1 MDEPATNAK
10 PELNRR
16 SGDDRRASK
25 RESSERRSRDRRLQD
40 SPYQTLRFPGF
51 AEQRVQF
58 ITRYV
63 FFALGL
69 AFFNLADFRDPPLV
83 DLKVLTGAFLAYFVL
98 CSALFFQASRQPVSA
113 SRYRIAMWL
122 DILLVSISVVD
133 DPNSIAPS
141 LAVFVMIVLG
151 NGMRY
156 GIRIYKEALVGCFVA
171 AIAALGLRSSF
182 TSNQFSAGM
191 GFLCLFCGIILLY
204 SYLLMRRIEGARYKL
219 EISNRLD
226 PLTGLLNRRGLQ
238 EAADLV
244 FKDMDVHGGVATL
257 LFVDLDRF
265 KSVNDAHGHA
275 MGDEALRY
283 FADVIRMNTRASDI
297 AARYG
302 GDEFVVLIPGGTS
315 RTGELP
321 ARRMRESFAA
331 WTAKT
336 GLPCSASFGQ
346 SDAPRDGRN
355 LEELLASADAALYRS
370 RGGER
375 GGEFRPAHDRLPG
388 AAQG

>member
-1 MDEPATNAK
+1 MNGAATNTK
-10 PELNRR
+10 PEMNRR
-16 SGDDRRASK
+16 RGDDRRASE
-25 RESSERRSRDRRLQD
+25 RDGSERRSRERRLQD
-40 SPYQTLRFPGF
+40 SPYRKLRFPSF
-51 AEQRVQF
+51 AEQRLQF

-69 AFFNLADFRDPPLV
+69 AFFNLVDFREPPLI
-83 DLKVLTGAFLAYFVL
+83 DLQALTGAFLAYFVL
-98 CSALFFQASRQPVSA
+98 CSALFYQASRQPVSA

-133 DPNSIAPS
+133 DPHSITPS

-156 GIRIYKEALVGCFVA
+156 GMRMFMEAVLGCFVA
-171 AIAALGLRSSF
+171 AIVALSVRLSF
-182 TSNQFSAGM
+182 TSHEFSVGM
-191 GFLCLFCGIILLY
+191 GFLCLFAGIILLY
-204 SYLLMRRIEGARYKL
+204 SYILMRRIEGARYKL

-244 FKDMDVHGGVATL
+244 FKDMDVYGGIATL

-265 KSVNDAHGHA
+265 KSVNDTYGHA
-275 MGDEALRY
+275 MGDATLRH
-283 FADVIRMNTRASDI
+283 FGDVIRATTRASDI

-302 GDEFVVLIPGGTS
+302 GDEFVLLIPGGTS
-315 RTGELP
+315 QIGEL
-321 ARRMRESFAA
+321 AACRIREAFAA

-336 GLPCSASFGQ
+336 GLPCSTSFGL

-355 LEELLASADAALYRS
+355 LEELLARADAALYRV
-370 RGGER
+370 RGGD
-375 GGEFRPAHDRLPG
+375 GGGDIRPLSDHLHDV
-388 AAQG
+388 AQN